1 MILVLVAQ
9 ARSINNVVVNK
20 LIYKVLCSNAAVK
33 KVKKIDKKQL
43 KTHTC
48 VQFVCV
54 KQKINAHN

>member
-1 MILVLVAQ
+1 MISAHAAQ
-9 ARSINNVVVNK
+9 ERSINNVVVNK
-20 LIYKVLCSNAAVK
+20 LIYKGLCSNAAVK

-54 KQKINAHN
+54 K

>member
-1 MILVLVAQ
+1 MTHVLVAVVKN
-9 ARSINNVVVNK
+9 INNVVVNK

-54 KQKINAHN
+54 K